1 MPNTRW
7 KVVVNEPT
15 PGAPTDKQ
23 MAATV
28 QSVAEQGGCTLQPPG
43 QEVLVGRFA
52 EGRLELST
60 EVGRGQARD
69 SGQVGHGKRLEV
81 PGVCE
86 VFGSEQMAGDRGGWH
101 GADSAGSH
109 RPTPTTA
116 ASRRRRCATR
126 NPTVCPSSRGKSLAV
141 IESAP

>member
-1 MPNTRW
+1 M
-7 KVVVNEPT
+7 VNEPT

-28 QSVAEQGGCTLQPPG
+28 QSVDAQQGGCTLQPPG

-101 GADSAGSH
+101 GADSAGS
-109 RPTPTTA
+109 TPPDADDGRLT
-116 ASRRRRCATR
+116 SPEVRD
-126 NPTVCPSSRGKSLAV
+126 PQPDGLPFVSWQVSP
-141 IESAP
+141 P